1 MLNERGIHLSNE
13 IKNTLKSIT
22 TFSFIILMFILNAGF
37 VINERYVTVAVSGF
51 LIGIFNLYLRAI
63 MLNRLTV
70 NNSSKCT
77 SFYLAGYVIRVG
89 LTAIIGA
96 LLFTVDKYY
105 IFAYMGGYILHFL
118 GIILHG
124 FKLLILERKL

>member
-1 MLNERGIHLSNE
+1 
-13 IKNTLKSIT
+13 
-22 TFSFIILMFILNAGF
+22 MFILNAGY
-37 VINERYVTVAVSGF
+37 VISARYIAITASGF
-51 LIGIFNLYLRAI
+51 LIGIFNLYLRAV
-63 MLNRLTV
+63 MLSRLSF
-70 NNSSKCT
+70 NNPSKGT
-77 SFYLAGYVIRVG
+77 SLYLAGYFIRVG
-89 LTAIIGA
+89 LTAAIGA